1 MEESLGWH
9 RLAALS
15 DLREGEP
22 FAAKLGDDPI
32 ALHRLDGVVFAIGDV
47 CTHEFALLSGG
58 FVEDGEI
65 ECPLHQARFDI
76 RTGRCLSPPAT
87 MDLPTYDVRID
98 GDNVYVCGKPKQT

>member
-1 MEESLGWH
+1 MDESFGWH

-22 FAAKLGDDPI
+22 FGVGVGDDPS

-76 RTGRCLSPPAT
+76 RTGRCLSPPASI
-87 MDLPTYDVRID
+87 DLPTYDVRID
-98 GDNVYVCGKPKQT
+98 GDNVFVRGKPKET